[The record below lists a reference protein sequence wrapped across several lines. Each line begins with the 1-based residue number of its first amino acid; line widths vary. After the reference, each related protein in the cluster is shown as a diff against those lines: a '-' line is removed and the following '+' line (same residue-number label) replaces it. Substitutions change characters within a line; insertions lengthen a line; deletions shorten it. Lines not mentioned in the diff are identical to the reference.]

1 MSSDEAYNKNNISQF
16 VPQLFQG
23 MSFLGF
29 PQNIRYPVLLTLK
42 HFTFQLAKGRKKT
55 AKTSIKQLGHQ
66 RADMLMLKRSTSRD
80 ETAIGQLR
88 ISVLLHEA
96 RTVEVGTWYTDLVQF
111 MSVWKY
117 PRILVHYVP
126 IRWSPKA
133 ARRNWK
139 GAQNSLLF
147 RSFFAMITSKISM
160 EFVQDDCLFVKCRH
174 FSFFHRS
181 LWSLR

>member
-1 MSSDEAYNKNNISQF
+1 MSSDEAYNKSNISQF

-96 RTVEVGTWYTDLVQF
+96 RTVEVGTWYMDLVQF

-117 PRILVHYVP
+117 PRVLVHYVP
-126 IRWSPKA
+126 IR
-133 ARRNWK
+133 
-139 GAQNSLLF
+139 
-147 RSFFAMITSKISM
+147 
-160 EFVQDDCLFVKCRH
+160 
-174 FSFFHRS
+174 
-181 LWSLR
+181 

>member
-55 AKTSIKQLGHQ
+55 AKTSIKQLGYQ

-96 RTVEVGTWYTDLVQF
+96 RTGKLELGIRTLF
-111 MSVWKY
+111 NLCLFGN
-117 PRILVHYVP
+117 ILVFLSIMSQSGDRLKQLEEIEKVRT
-126 IRWSPKA
+126 ILSRL
-133 ARRNWK
+133 
-139 GAQNSLLF
+139 GLSLL
-147 RSFFAMITSKISM
+147 
-160 EFVQDDCLFVKCRH
+160 
-174 FSFFHRS
+174 
-181 LWSLR
+181 